1 MSPQIISFCKSAFL
15 EVHILN
21 KEHEE
26 LEPIGKLVD
35 RIDSLRVENDFS
47 IYELALK
54 SDVSINTIKYLYKK
68 KSFPNISTLYNIC
81 EAFEIPIWTLFCDES
96 EFSNLTKKKFLLI
109 NNYDKLSETSKRL
122 LIELSENLK

>member
-1 MSPQIISFCKSAFL
+1 MSPQIVPFCKSAFL

-21 KEHEE
+21 KEYDE
-26 LEPIGKLVD
+26 LALIGKLID
-35 RIDSLRVENDFS
+35 RIDSLRVENGFT

-81 EAFEIPIWTLFCDES
+81 EAFEIPIWSLFYED
-96 EFSNLTKKKFLLI
+96 NKFLLSEQKLLLI
-109 NNYDKLSETSKRL
+109 SNYDKLSETSKRL
-122 LIELSENLK
+122 LIEISENLK

>member
-1 MSPQIISFCKSAFL
+1 MSPQIVSFCKSAFL

-21 KEHEE
+21 KEYDE
-26 LEPIGKLVD
+26 LALIGKLID
-35 RIDSLRVENDFS
+35 RIDSLRVENGFT

-81 EAFEIPIWTLFCDES
+81 EAFEIPIWSLFYDD
-96 EFSNLTKKKFLLI
+96 NKFLLSEQKLLLI
-109 NNYDKLSETSKRL
+109 SNYDKLSETSKRL
-122 LIELSENLK
+122 LIEISENLK

>member
-1 MSPQIISFCKSAFL
+1 MSPQIVSFCKSAFL

-21 KEHEE
+21 KEYDE
-26 LEPIGKLVD
+26 LALIGKLID
-35 RIDSLRVENDFS
+35 RIDSLRVENGFT

-81 EAFEIPIWTLFCDES
+81 EAFEIPIWSLFYDDNKCLLS
-96 EFSNLTKKKFLLI
+96 EQKLLLI
-109 NNYDKLSETSKRL
+109 SNYDKLSETSKRL
-122 LIELSENLK
+122 LIEISENLK